1 MGSLNERW
9 EQNKLQAPNI
19 DMVVVKHGKN
29 HRLPKGFWRF
39 FAMEMHEE

>member
-1 MGSLNERW
+1 MGSLNKRW

-29 HRLPKGFWRF
+29 HRLPNDFGVYLQL
-39 FAMEMHEE
+39 EMHKE